1 MNSILQSH
9 MEFPHL
15 VLADAAL
22 AFAIDLVNG
31 DVDEDRE
38 VIDVEYED
46 ISNTN
51 NKCSSAV
58 ASGNNTPL
66 LG

>member
-1 MNSILQSH
+1 MNLPIFELP
-9 MEFPHL
+9 PHFF
-15 VLADAAL
+15 LADAAL

-51 NKCSSAV
+51 NNCGSAV
-58 ASGNNTPL
+58 APGNDTPL

>member
-1 MNSILQSH
+1 MNLPIFELP
-9 MEFPHL
+9 PHL
-15 VLADAAL
+15 FLADAAL
-22 AFAIDLVNG
+22 AYAIDLANG
-31 DVDEDRE
+31 DADEGRE

-51 NKCSSAV
+51 DKCGSAV
-58 ASGNNTPL
+58 ASGDNTPI